1 MERGCYA
8 CTYVSDT
15 RCRDAE
21 GAICKFALGK
31 LAKRGAYLMLVNNG
45 EGRTAMTW
53 ALCKVCCVVR
63 GAAVRSDGMV
73 S

>member
-15 RCRDAE
+15 RCHDAE

-31 LAKRGAYLMLVNNG
+31 LAKRGGPEA
-45 EGRTAMTW
+45 RT
-53 ALCKVCCVVR
+53 
-63 GAAVRSDGMV
+63 
-73 S
+73 

>member
-8 CTYVSDT
+8 FNYVSDT
-15 RCRDAE
+15 RCHDAE

-31 LAKRGAYLMLVNNG
+31 EAGPRLMRVNNG
-45 EGRTAMTW
+45 EGRTAMAW

-63 GAAVRSDGMV
+63 GAAVRGDGTV